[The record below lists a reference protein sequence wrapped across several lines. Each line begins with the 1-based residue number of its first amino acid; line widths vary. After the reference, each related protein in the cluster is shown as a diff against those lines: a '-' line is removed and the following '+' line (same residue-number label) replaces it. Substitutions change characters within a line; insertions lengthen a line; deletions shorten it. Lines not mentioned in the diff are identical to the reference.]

1 MSHPVPS
8 TLRIAPKVERH
19 SQPNLLP
26 VVRRVIEQLNQLFID
41 HFGLLG
47 KGLVEDVFKNW
58 LHAGKTGPSGLR
70 HYVYALGVQL
80 EDPDVR
86 KDFTERAERLLLHL
100 QSGYVS

>member
-1 MSHPVPS
+1 MSN
-8 TLRIAPKVERH
+8 TAALARH

-47 KGLVEDVFKNW
+47 KGLTEELFKQW
-58 LHAGKTGPSGLR
+58 LQAGKTGPSGLR
-70 HYVYALGVQL
+70 HYVYALSMQL
-80 EDPDVR
+80 DDPAVR
-86 KDFTERAERLLLHL
+86 KVFIERAERLLLHL

>member
-1 MSHPVPS
+1 MSKSAMQNRP
-8 TLRIAPKVERH
+8 

-47 KGLVEDVFKNW
+47 KGLVDDVFNQW
-58 LHAGKTGPSGLR
+58 LRAGKTGPSGLR
-70 HYVYALGVQL
+70 HYVYALGMQL
-80 EDPDVR
+80 DNPSER
-86 KDFTERAERLLLHL
+86 NDFTERAERLLLHL

>member
-1 MSHPVPS
+1 MSNSAMQNRP
-8 TLRIAPKVERH
+8 

-47 KGLVEDVFKNW
+47 KGLVDDVFNQW
-58 LHAGKTGPSGLR
+58 LRAGKTGPSGLR

-80 EDPDVR
+80 EDPAVR
-86 KDFTERAERLLLHL
+86 NDFTERAERLLLHL

>member
-1 MSHPVPS
+1 MSRPIPS
-8 TLRIAPKVERH
+8 AAAIPSKVERQNH
-19 SQPNLLP
+19 PNLLP

-47 KGLVEDVFKNW
+47 KGLVDDIFKHW

-80 EDPDVR
+80 EDPGVR

>member
-1 MSHPVPS
+1 MSNNAA
-8 TLRIAPKVERH
+8 LARH

-47 KGLVEDVFKNW
+47 KGLIEDVFKHW
-58 LHAGKTGPSGLR
+58 VQAGKTGPSGLR
-70 HYVYALGVQL
+70 HYVYALRMQL
-80 EDPDVR
+80 DDPAVR

>member
-1 MSHPVPS
+1 MSRSIPS
-8 TLRIAPKVERH
+8 AANASAKVARLN
-19 SQPNLLP
+19 QPNLLP
-26 VVRRVIEQLNQLFID
+26 VVRRVIEQLNQLFIG
-41 HFGLLG
+41 HFGVG
-47 KGLVEDVFKNW
+47 AKGLAEDVFQQW

-80 EDPDVR
+80 DDPRVR